1 MASEVR
7 LFEHPD
13 FEQAMLRAAEHH
25 GLSEQFIEKDYYVTE
40 ILRIVVGELGERVV
54 FKGGTSLSKGWG
66 LITRFSEDVDL
77 FVNPAL
83 FDPPPGKN
91 KVDKILK
98 NLTETV
104 AEYPPLDWRREEG
117 ETIKGLGRNDVLVYE
132 SRFRDLPG
140 LRAAIRLEP
149 GIQSGSF
156 PTTEEPISSLLARYL
171 KEKAVEDFLAFDD
184 IDGFDMQLLHFRRTF
199 VEKMFALHGKVE
211 RLLTED
217 HPLGRDA
224 RRYSDLHALAEQHEV
239 RSMLVSS
246 EFEQIKIDYDDRSRQ
261 FFPKAYRPPPELSFK
276 DSPALFPDANL
287 RERLEPEYEAE
298 CSLLFSDEN
307 YASFDQVLAG
317 FTEIRALL

>member
-1 MASEVR
+1 VR

-40 ILRIVVGELGERVV
+40 ILRIVVGELGEKVV

-91 KVDKILK
+91 KINKILK
-98 NLTETV
+98 DLTATV
-104 AEYPPLDWRREEG
+104 AEYTPLDWRQDEG
-117 ETIKGLGRNDVLVYE
+117 ETIKGLGRNDVLAYE
-132 SRFRDLPG
+132 SRFADLPG
-140 LRAAIRLEP
+140 LRAAVRLEP

-156 PTTEEPISSLLARYL
+156 PTTEEPITSLLAQYL
-171 KEKAVEDFLAFDD
+171 READVEEFLQLDD
-184 IDGFDMQLLHFRRTF
+184 IVGFDMHLLHFRRTF
-199 VEKMFALHGKVE
+199 VEKLFALHGKVE
-211 RLLTED
+211 RLLAED

-224 RRYSDLHALAEQHEV
+224 RHYSDLHVLAEQHEV
-239 RSMLVSS
+239 RAMLASP
-246 EFEQIKIDYDDRSRQ
+246 EFEEIKLDYDERSRE
-261 FFPKAYRPPPELSFK
+261 FFPRAYRPPSDLSFK
-276 DSPALFPDANL
+276 NSPALFPDADL
-287 RERLEPEYEAE
+287 RARLAPEYEAE
-298 CSLLFSDEN
+298 CSLLFSDQSF
-307 YASFDQVLAG
+307 ASFHEVLDR